1 MRSVVYIQALLHVSK
16 QVYLSGIIS
25 LQPSEK
31 TFTVSLDYTW
41 STKIQEGSYEEDDC
55 VSIDRLLA
63 L

>member
-16 QVYLSGIIS
+16 RVYLSGIIS

-41 STKIQEGSYEEDDC
+41 STKIQKGHMKKM
-55 VSIDRLLA
+55 IA
-63 L
+63 